1 MNKNICYY
9 IYPEYLRDAQKHLT
23 KPPLMSMPG
32 KAGKRAINRSKSL
45 NQKFSM
51 MDLNLSNS
59 VFAGRFLFFKMFI
72 ILGALNRI

>member
-9 IYPEYLRDAQKHLT
+9 IYPGYLRDAHTPKN
-23 KPPLMSMPG
+23 KPPLMSMPVR
-32 KAGKRAINRSKSL
+32 ACKRATNRSKPL

-51 MDLNLSNS
+51 IDLNLSNS

-72 ILGALNRI
+72 ILGALNRT